1 MGMVSI
7 FSRLHYWSNICKW
20 KGINNMELN
29 VLIIDKDKNTYVMD
43 LMKEKELH
51 NEFSKVIDYKKIKKH
66 KTLKELDDEVRAYLK
81 LIKQKE
87 RDDE

>member
-1 MGMVSI
+1 
-7 FSRLHYWSNICKW
+7 
-20 KGINNMELN
+20 MELN

-51 NEFSKVIDYKKIKKH
+51 NEFSKVIDYKKIKEH

-87 RDDE
+87 RDEDKED